1 MTHQQEHMC
10 VYLYLSL
17 NKYSNNM
24 HANIVAIE
32 AQIPF
37 DTNTAFVCYL
47 LPTYFQLYIVCRHTS
62 KINLVEAAEVSSKI
76 VV

>member
-17 NKYSNNM
+17 NKYSNKM
-24 HANIVAIE
+24 HANVVAVTAE
-32 AQIPF
+32 IPF
-37 DTNTAFVCYL
+37 DTYTAFVCYL
-47 LPTYFQLYIVCRHTS
+47 LPTYFLLYIVCRHTS
-62 KINLVEAAEVSSKI
+62 KIKPVEAAEVSSKF